1 MDQMR
6 AIILLND
13 PISPCAQGKPLMLT
27 ALMFEPILTWVSEKL
42 KAGGV
47 RRFFVACASEY
58 TEEVR
63 GCFRT
68 EDDVTVAGT
77 REDLLAFLKEDGPV
91 AVLPGP
97 VLPVP
102 EPVLQLLLLVLR
114 PVHLRRLLSLLQ

>member
-6 AIILLND
+6 AVILLND
-13 PISPCAQGKPLMLT
+13 PISPSVHGKPLMLT

-47 RRFFVACASEY
+47 RRFFVACTPEL

-63 GCFRT
+63 SCFRT
-68 EDDVTVAGT
+68 DDDVTVSGD
-77 REDLLAFLKEDGPV
+77 REALLAFLEEDGPV

-102 EPVLQLLLLVLR
+102 EGTR
-114 PVHLRRLLSLLQ
+114 